1 MVVVGITKYPNITMT
16 AINKGVVTVLNGQIH
31 IGLRINSKRLLKRL
45 LWHSINNVPIFMM
58 IPITKNNSIFGLF
71 YIINNGNEYESKI
84 VARMVK
90 EEDSIT

>member
-45 LWHSINNVPIFMM
+45 LKHYNTNEKQVFMS
-58 IPITKNNSIFGLF
+58 IPINSRGSIFGVF
-71 YIINNGNEYESKI
+71 EIVDFNGK
-84 VARMVK
+84 K
-90 EEDSIT
+90 EFLLRLVED